1 MRLKAA
7 AIACE
12 PPSTSSASSA
22 FTSIAVILLIA
33 TAGGL
38 AIESRPALP
47 ATIRSAA
54 RHYHVPSL
62 DSIPDPSAPFDLLAD
77 VNGTI
82 LTFASI
88 IAAADTLAIEPSP
101 IPLATSRPVAHYRHS
116 SEPGSLPGPS
126 VPLDLFADDSATHA
140 IVTIAAADVV
150 DDLANQPHLTPLT
163 AFRPV
168 VHHHRNLEPDS
179 MPDLPAPFDA
189 VAADLIADDS
199 AILTIASVT
208 AAGGMNETPPSR
220 ISRRLLPSD
229 PSSTTTDTSNPTPRP
244 TFPCSPIPSPT
255 PTAPTS
261 PSPES
266 PLLPP
271 VVKVVVTSRASVA
284 ARRLPPPPPPC
295 PSPLAT

>member
-38 AIESRPALP
+38 AIEPRPALP

-88 IAAADTLAIEPSP
+88 IATADTLAIELSP
-101 IPLATSRPVAHYRHS
+101 VPLVTSWSVDNHHQHL
-116 SEPGSLPGPS
+116 EPGPTPGLPALLGP
-126 VPLDLFADDSATHA
+126 FADDSDTNHTLALVVASTTGGDAT
-140 IVTIAAADVV
+140 ADVMCITRR
-150 DDLANQPHLTPLT
+150 APIATS
-163 AFRPV
+163 A
-168 VHHHRNLEPDS
+168 
-179 MPDLPAPFDA
+179 LPAPWLSSRHFASFVICHALTSTADA
-189 VAADLIADDS
+189 DA
-199 AILTIASVT
+199 
-208 AAGGMNETPPSR
+208 PPG
-220 ISRRLLPSD
+220 
-229 PSSTTTDTSNPTPRP
+229 TT
-244 TFPCSPIPSPT
+244 PSPT
-255 PTAPTS
+255 CPYCRMDVQNPALFRCFVLIREKKR
-261 PSPES
+261 ES
-266 PLLPP
+266 I
-271 VVKVVVTSRASVA
+271 KRKEKEEESN
-284 ARRLPPPPPPC
+284 
-295 PSPLAT
+295 